1 MGWLPEH
8 KKGEV
13 IKDYY
18 SRIKDQYLWSVI
30 QKQG

>member
-8 KKGEV
+8 EKGET

-18 SRIKDQYLWSVI
+18 NRIKDQYLWSVI
-30 QKQG
+30 QKQ